1 MSNNKRLKISNNEK
15 LSLFSTLSTMIA
27 AGIPIL
33 EAIDSIL
40 EDSKGN
46 TKKVVESIRDD
57 LIQGK
62 SMSVAFSEFPAIF
75 DKVTINVVKASEEA
89 GTLEVVLKDLKAQLQ
104 KDMEFI
110 DSVKAAITY
119 PIVILVLFLAV
130 LVLILVVVV
139 PKIATV
145 FISLRVQLPLP
156 TKILLFMS
164 NILTQYTFIF
174 IAALAIIF
182 GGFFLLFKYKR
193 SFVSGFIFSLPL
205 ISNLIK
211 QIDLVRFSRAMYLLL
226 SSGITITSALVLA
239 QEVVM
244 RKDIEKVIASSQETV
259 LSGKKLSE
267 AFKLKKNI
275 FPSLVIKIIEAGE
288 KTGTLDKSME
298 EISEYMNYQ
307 VNATLKT
314 LLSLLEP
321 LMLIFVGG
329 LVGGMMMSIIAPI
342 YGLISQ
348 VGNAA
353 GR

>member
-1 MSNNKRLKISNNEK
+1 MNNAKNLKISNNDK

-62 SMSVAFSEFPAIF
+62 SLSVAFAKFPSIF
-75 DKVTINVVKASEEA
+75 DKVTVNVVKASEEA
-89 GTLEVVLKDLKAQLQ
+89 GTLEVVLKDLKTQLQ
-104 KDMEFI
+104 KDMEFV

-119 PIVILVLFLAV
+119 PFVILILFLAV
-130 LVLILVVVV
+130 LVLILVVVI

-145 FISLRVQLPLP
+145 FISLHVALPLP

-164 NILTQYTFIF
+164 NILLHYTVIF
-174 IAALAIIF
+174 LAVLIFIF
-182 GGFFLLFKYKR
+182 GGFMLLFRYKR
-193 SFVSGFIFSLPL
+193 SIISGFIFSLPL

-211 QIDLVRFSRAMYLLL
+211 EIDLVRFSRAMYLLL
-226 SSGITITSALVLA
+226 SSGITITSALGLA
-239 QEVVM
+239 QEIVM
-244 RKDIEKVIASSQETV
+244 RKDIEKVIAKSQETV

-267 AFKLKKNI
+267 AFKEKKNI
-275 FPSLVIKIIEAGE
+275 FPALIIKIIEAGE
-288 KTGTLDKSME
+288 RTGTLDKSME
-298 EISEYMNYQ
+298 EIAEYMNYQ

-348 VGNAA
+348 VGSAT
-353 GR
+353 R